1 MNNMKIIKKY
11 ESNSE
16 KDTKNIAK
24 NILKEF
30 FVNKNMINIILKGDL
45 GVGKTKF
52 VEGILEN
59 YLLQDEIS
67 SPTFTIVNE
76 YVSDNIIINH
86 FDVYRLTDS
95 DEFIESGLE
104 EKLYS
109 DNLNK
114 KTINLI
120 EWGENILDILP
131 KPIYI
136 IEIDKVDKINQI
148 DKREL
153 KVYISE

>member
-86 FDVYRLTDS
+86 FDVYRLTDL